1 MTHAGDF
8 YNLIF
13 SDQYLLDSNI
23 SPLIEKISEGLE
35 EQNFVRLWN
44 LASYLTDMDIC
55 FYPSG
60 RKCNQQLIDKLWS
73 EENGESKIRIIKE
86 FRIPYSHVLL
96 KNIFRF
102 YNRNFIEKTMR
113 LQKYIY
119 GYCVLCPSEHR
130 GKFKSLSHVFT
141 NENTWKLLSKK
152 ETKCHNKQIKFLTET
167 LDTDK
172 KKIFSCV
179 TGAAAEKIF
188 GEENNNDF
196 LETEIWSCLRG
207 TNMKT
212 IETLSINTKKLKLPT
227 SKILWFD
234 KCYLLPKQH
243 ITVDDNGYCKDS
255 YDFIT
260 QENMFCY
267 YKGIK
272 FLHGNHNSDMTL
284 KTIVNGNL
292 NRKVN
297 IATCRVSKKINVTK
311 AWDEKFA
318 RVTMVKN
325 AKYKD
330 FKILVSGMWILK
342 NNGAIDILNK
352 EYLPLL
358 SLGFAATGIFNT
370 EKSQVNI
377 IPANQH
383 SSSNNVLQYLK
394 SRIGTSETIF
404 LNFKKHSKVLKK
416 SPKKGFK
423 KRIVKKKKPIIQD
436 ESKGYHIPSLS
447 TLLPGN

>member
-1 MTHAGDF
+1 MG
-8 YNLIF
+8 
-13 SDQYLLDSNI
+13 
-23 SPLIEKISEGLE
+23 K
-35 EQNFVRLWN
+35 V
-44 LASYLTDMDIC
+44 LAV
-55 FYPSG
+55 
-60 RKCNQQLIDKLWS
+60 
-73 EENGESKIRIIKE
+73 
-86 FRIPYSHVLL
+86 HVI
-96 KNIFRF
+96 NDEPTRYASF
-102 YNRNFIEKTMR
+102 
-113 LQKYIY
+113 
-119 GYCVLCPSEHR
+119 
-130 GKFKSLSHVFT
+130 
-141 NENTWKLLSKK
+141 W
-152 ETKCHNKQIKFLTET
+152 
-167 LDTDK
+167 
-172 KKIFSCV
+172 
-179 TGAAAEKIF
+179 AEKIL

-404 LNFKKHSKVLKK
+404 LNFKKRSKVLKK